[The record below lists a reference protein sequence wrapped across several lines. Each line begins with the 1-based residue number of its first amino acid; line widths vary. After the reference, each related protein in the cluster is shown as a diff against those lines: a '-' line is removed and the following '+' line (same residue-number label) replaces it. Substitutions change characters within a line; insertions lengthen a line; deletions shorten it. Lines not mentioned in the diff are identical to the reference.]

1 MNLKTIIG
9 TFVVGMLLVS
19 CAHSDNRLTVNVS
32 QEVVTSGYIGN
43 GVEWDPYD
51 EAESWGAPFL
61 TKTGRNCL
69 NALTLCVWGMCVV

>member
-19 CAHSDNRLTVNVS
+19 CTHSDNRLTVNVF

-51 EAESWGAPFL
+51 EAESWG
-61 TKTGRNCL
+61 GRNCL

>member
-32 QEVVTSGYIGN
+32 QEVFRKILHSKVAS
-43 GVEWDPYD
+43 
-51 EAESWGAPFL
+51 APKDGL
-61 TKTGRNCL
+61 QLVLHPQGCNCL
-69 NALTLCVWGMCVV
+69 PL

>member
-19 CAHSDNRLTVNVS
+19 CTHSDRLTVNVS

-51 EAESWGAPFL
+51 
-61 TKTGRNCL
+61 
-69 NALTLCVWGMCVV
+69 

>member
-19 CAHSDNRLTVNVS
+19 CTHSDNRLTVNVS

-43 GVEWDPYD
+43 GVEGTLTMKPSHG
-51 EAESWGAPFL
+51 EPPFL

-69 NALTLCVWGMCVV
+69 NALTLCVWAMCVV

>member
-19 CAHSDNRLTVNVS
+19 CTHSDRLTVNVS

-51 EAESWGAPFL
+51 EAGVNGDLRF
-61 TKTGRNCL
+61 
-69 NALTLCVWGMCVV
+69 